1 MDFIIFENELKC
13 LMLAFLHFDT
23 DYYPNQTESLFCCI
37 PFRKAK
43 ENCLYKVG
51 FIQKKKKRQI
61 LYLFSYLLCEVCCF
75 IWIYCYFTFFL
86 FCPGQGN
93 YNPRL
98 LHGLGASG
106 RLLTP
111 RLSGTRSH
119 STAYYDS
126 SISTNN

>member
-51 FIQKKKKRQI
+51 FIQKKKKDKFCI
-61 LYLFSYLLCEVCCF
+61 YSVIYFVKCAVLFESIAISPSFSFVLDKA
-75 IWIYCYFTFFL
+75 IITPDCYMAWEHQED
-86 FCPGQGN
+86 C
-93 YNPRL
+93 
-98 LHGLGASG
+98 
-106 RLLTP
+106 
-111 RLSGTRSH
+111 
-119 STAYYDS
+119 
-126 SISTNN
+126 